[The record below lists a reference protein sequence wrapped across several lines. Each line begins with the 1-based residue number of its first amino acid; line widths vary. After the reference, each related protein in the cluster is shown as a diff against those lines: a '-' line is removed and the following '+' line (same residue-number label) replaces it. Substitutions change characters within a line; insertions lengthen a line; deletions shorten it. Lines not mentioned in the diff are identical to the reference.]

1 MEDFSHERTL
11 GFKHHMTYPFRMN
24 IKFFIFRYKKIIF
37 PATSVILCLCFFLVG
52 SEITIR
58 KLEKHFLS
66 TALDYGDV
74 IGGGLKGGGLQKANL
89 DVHVIDAL
97 GNQVKWETNSVCFRN
112 DQEFSPKPAQ
122 NTLRILAMG
131 DSFMAGYRVGQESTL
146 PFLLEKGLKSQE
158 KIEVLNSMI
167 ESPSTGLVYLEKF
180 GHSYHPHATILGITL
195 GNDIQQ
201 SFSVTSNPKIPE

>member
-1 MEDFSHERTL
+1 M
-11 GFKHHMTYPFRMN
+11 G
-24 IKFFIFRYKKIIF
+24 
-37 PATSVILCLCFFLVG
+37 
-52 SEITIR
+52 
-58 KLEKHFLS
+58 
-66 TALDYGDV
+66 
-74 IGGGLKGGGLQKANL
+74 
-89 DVHVIDAL
+89 
-97 GNQVKWETNSVCFRN
+97 FRN

-146 PFLLEKGLKSQE
+146 PFLQEKGLKSQE